1 MYVYIVLAVL
11 FIVLA
16 SPATYTLTSGVLGRW
31 IASSAGCATQA
42 GALVHAAVFA
52 AVALAIGAL
61 LKGRTETYKQ
71 PGTRW
76 AYNKCN
82 DAVPSKSGHCISR
95 TVYMFKAMNKSFKSK
110 KDGKNYQLFY
120 NTSSGKYTW
129 LAPEQVSM
137 MQVIAR

>member
-16 SPATYTLTSGVLGRW
+16 SPATYKLTSGVLGSW
-31 IASSAGCATQA
+31 IASSAGCATQT

-76 AYNKCN
+76 HYKECTGPKSCYV
-82 DAVPSKSGHCISR
+82 DQLVSKHYTSKSK
-95 TVYMFKAMNKSFKSK
+95 T
-110 KDGKNYQLFY
+110 DGQYYQLFWSMGAQKY
-120 NTSSGKYTW
+120 KWLSSRQQSTLQSLGY
-129 LAPEQVSM
+129 
-137 MQVIAR
+137 